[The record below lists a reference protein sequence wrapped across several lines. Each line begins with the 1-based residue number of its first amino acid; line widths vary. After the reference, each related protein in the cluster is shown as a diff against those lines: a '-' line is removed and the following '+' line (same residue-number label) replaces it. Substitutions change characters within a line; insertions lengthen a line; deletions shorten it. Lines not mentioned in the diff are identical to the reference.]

1 MRSSHAL
8 ALGVLA
14 LSLSFAACGGD
25 DEEPSSE
32 PAAKKPTAISL
43 TTTEQGDKVSL
54 KLTGSPKAG
63 PATITFKNE
72 GKSPHEAQLIRV
84 EGNRSEK
91 EMLKALEEAGSGK
104 PIPEWFRA
112 GGGAGTTQPG
122 KSTSVDVE
130 LVPGTY
136 YALDTE
142 TPEGEGEGAP
152 AFTRGGITSFKVSG
166 GAYGD
171 LPSAPATVSAKE
183 YSFDA
188 SGLKAGKNQI
198 AFENIG
204 AEPHHIVATPM
215 TPGATIADVRKFFK
229 TEKGKPPIAFEETQS
244 TSVIDGGTTENV
256 ELELKSGK
264 YALLCFISDRAGGPP
279 HAAKGMI
286 SEATVE

>member
-1 MRSSHAL
+1 MGSRASRCR
-8 ALGVLA
+8 
-14 LSLSFAACGGD
+14 AA
-25 DEEPSSE
+25 
-32 PAAKKPTAISL
+32 A
-43 TTTEQGDKVSL
+43 
-54 KLTGSPKAG
+54 
-63 PATITFKNE
+63 
-72 GKSPHEAQLIRV
+72 
-84 EGNRSEK
+84 
-91 EMLKALEEAGSGK
+91 SGK
-104 PIPEWFRA
+104 
-112 GGGAGTTQPG
+112 
-122 KSTSVDVE
+122 
-130 LVPGTY
+130 
-136 YALDTE
+136 
-142 TPEGEGEGAP
+142 
-152 AFTRGGITSFKVSG
+152 
-166 GAYGD
+166 

-204 AEPHHIVATPM
+204 AEPHHIIAVPM